1 MTVPLIMIRRHV
13 KTVPL
18 IMVSL
23 PYWGPDCMPAE
34 RRFNVHIL
42 CNEHTQ
48 PKVYSIWLNHPY
60 KVDQKK
66 QEIKWIYELLKSS
79 FWTLTQCHICTD
91 DFSGICYLI
100 SIIEFLQCGYTTH
113 TSVQTKGCKS
123 TNILLFTDLSNT
135 VHLFK
140 QDFRNMFYNA
150 SYFFVSHM
158 EKKI

>member
-1 MTVPLIMIRRHV
+1 
-13 KTVPL
+13 
-18 IMVSL
+18 
-23 PYWGPDCMPAE
+23 MPAE

-158 EKKI
+158 EKKFKYCIKQL